1 MQVLSLVPKDL
12 KSGGDAYRQT
22 MAAWHLVKSDRLC
35 RVVSPVPAELR
46 HCDEYDCCI
55 QRSFKR

>member
-1 MQVLSLVPKDL
+1 MQVLRLIPKDL

-22 MAAWHLVKSDRLC
+22 MAAWPLHDRLC

-46 HCDEYDCCI
+46 RYDEYDCYI
-55 QRSFKR
+55 QRTFKR